1 MKNVIISA
9 ITAIITTLVVMFIM
23 HSMHPAECEGHKGC
37 SKSKTECSKDGKK
50 CSKANAKECKKDCK
64 KACCTKSA
72 EAKTCKKGCTKPCCA
87 KKAEGEV
94 SDSTSVEVAEAK
106 VYACPMK
113 CEGDHVHAEAGA
125 CSVCGMDLEEV
136 VASAE

>member
-9 ITAIITTLVVMFIM
+9 VTAIITTLVVIFIM
-23 HSMHPAECEGHKGC
+23 HSMHPAECDGLKGC
-37 SKSKTECSKDGKK
+37 SKHKTECSKKSCDKGGKK

-64 KACCTKSA
+64 KACC
-72 EAKTCKKGCTKPCCA
+72 A
-87 KKAEGEV
+87 KKAEGGV

-113 CEGDHVHAEAGA
+113 CEGDHVHSEAGA